1 MLSKK
6 KDLVGDSMRVT
17 KTELKKIYR
26 KELKMNMEKL
36 AKDKPTM
43 SEKAIRYVASKL
55 TYQAIGE
62 WLRNP

>member
-1 MLSKK
+1 
-6 KDLVGDSMRVT
+6 MRVS
-17 KTELKKIYR
+17 KSELKKIYR